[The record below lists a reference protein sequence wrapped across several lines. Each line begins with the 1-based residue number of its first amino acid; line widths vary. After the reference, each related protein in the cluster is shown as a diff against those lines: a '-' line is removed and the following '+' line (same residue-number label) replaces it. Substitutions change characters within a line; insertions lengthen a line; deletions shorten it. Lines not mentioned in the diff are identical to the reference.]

1 MKNNIRENPI
11 LRKRIGFVGISVFR
25 YLFLISV
32 SYIVIFQLLYM
43 LTYAFRPESDMY
55 DNSIVWVNKIN
66 TLENFKLTWEYMDYV
81 RAFITT
87 LSIQV
92 LSALIEVITC
102 ILFLLTDLRALN
114 LKEKQLCLYALCL
127 PLLYRLSLLQF
138 R

>member
-102 ILFLLTDLRALN
+102 T
-114 LKEKQLCLYALCL
+114 L
-127 PLLYRLSLLQF
+127 PAY
-138 R
+138 